1 MSSDQAHDST
11 VLPTAAQSASDGLRV
26 GVMQGR
32 LSPRPP
38 GKLQEFP
45 WQSYREEF
53 GRAARLGLHSIEWI
67 FEAPR
72 FEDNPLW
79 TEAGR
84 EEIRELIEQSG
95 VRVQSVCAD
104 YFMVHRL
111 AGESSLAL
119 ARNRDVLSELIVA
132 ANAVGAD
139 RILIPLLES
148 SAVDTLEL
156 KREVVVSLR
165 SVVDVAER
173 YGVTLGLEMEI
184 PGPEYLK
191 VVESV
196 NSQRVRAYYDTGNST
211 AQGADIAQ
219 DIVPLL
225 PVLHAVHIKDRVT
238 GGGSRP
244 LGTGDTNFQAFF
256 PALLRAGFRGDFVL
270 QHYFEDQPELETERS
285 LSFVQQLLES
295 AKAEAA

>member
-1 MSSDQAHDST
+1 MALEEGHDSR
-11 VLPTAAQSASDGLRV
+11 VQLAAATELRI

-32 LSPRPP
+32 LSPRPA

-45 WQSYREEF
+45 WSSYGAEF
-53 GRAARLGLHSIEWI
+53 ATAARLGFHSIEWI

-72 FEDNPLW
+72 FEENPLW

-84 EEIRELIEQSG
+84 EEIRELVATSG

-111 AGESSLAL
+111 AGEGALAL
-119 ARNRDVLSELIVA
+119 SQNRDVLADLIVA
-132 ANAVGAD
+132 TNAIGAD
-139 RILIPLLES
+139 RILIPLLET
-148 SAVDTLEL
+148 SAVDTPEL
-156 KREVVVSLR
+156 KREVAVSLK
-165 SVVDVAER
+165 SVADVAER

-184 PGPEYLK
+184 PGAEYAQL
-191 VVESV
+191 VRSV
-196 NSQRVRAYYDTGNST
+196 GSPRVRAYYDTGNST
-211 AQGADIAQ
+211 AHGADIAT

-225 PVLHAVHIKDRVT
+225 PLLHAVHIKDRVR
-238 GGGSRP
+238 GGGSKP
-244 LGTGDTNFQAFF
+244 LGTGDANFQGFF
-256 PALLRAGFRGDFVL
+256 PALVRAGFRGDFVL
-270 QHYFEDQPELETERS
+270 QHYFEHQPELEAERS